1 MSDADDRLHPRGRFA
16 ARNVAREMDVWRP
29 AIDGTGM
36 TKGFVLVATA
46 VLAGCS
52 ADDGSPVSE
61 VVSAIDVDAFELP
74 VLDPLDRASV
84 VHLYDAIDPADEVPR
99 GLLED
104 ALVYFDHNRSLI
116 PNASHIAVVD
126 MSLYSGLDRF
136 WLIEMETGAVEAHKV
151 AHGDGSDPDN
161 DGYATEFSNISGSH
175 MTSLGFY
182 LGGEIYD
189 GTHPHSMRLDG
200 LSRDGSPN
208 GMANT
213 NARDRLIVM
222 HEADYVDDSRTTQQ
236 GRSNGC
242 LALDPDIEAGVADR
256 LTGGALIYT
265 ATAPLVEPVGR
276 ARCGDG
282 LCDGGEDATSC
293 VADCG
298 EPDID
303 EPVPA
308 PVDEDGTTGGCAAG
322 GHGGMLLALAAFGV
336 RRRRRAQARAF

>member
-1 MSDADDRLHPRGRFA
+1 
-16 ARNVAREMDVWRP
+16 MDVGRP
-29 AIDGTGM
+29 SIDGIGM

-46 VLAGCS
+46 VLAGCGG
-52 ADDGSPVSE
+52 DDVSSVSE
-61 VVSAIDVDAFELP
+61 AVSALDVDAFELP
-74 VLDPLDRASV
+74 TLDPLDRASV
-84 VHLYDAIDPADEVPR
+84 VHLYDAVDPADEVPR

-104 ALVYFDHNRSLI
+104 ALVYFDHNRTLI
-116 PNASHIAVVD
+116 PNGSHIAVVD

-161 DGYATEFSNISGSH
+161 DGYATEFSNVSGSH

-200 LSRDGSPN
+200 LTRDGSPN
-208 GMANT
+208 GMENT

-242 LALDPDIEAGVADR
+242 LVLDPAIEAGVADR
-256 LTGGALIYT
+256 LTGGALLYT
-265 ATAPLVEPVGR
+265 AIAPLVEPVGR

-282 LCDGGEDATSC
+282 LCDGGEDAASC

-298 EPDID
+298 EPDGD
-303 EPVPA
+303 DSA
-308 PVDEDGTTGGCAAG
+308 TDDTLDEDGTTGGCAAG
-322 GHGGMLLALAAFGV
+322 GHGGVLVVLAALGL
-336 RRRRRAQARAF
+336 RRRRNGRAAL